1 MKDLHH
7 HKAAQKF
14 ELYKTAFWTK
24 NQPHTRKIPCFLFVL
39 YLRTFQRF
47 FADFPS
53 DPFRNQATAGMVG
66 KAATAHSRNCSELLG
81 CSAPFSG
88 PETSEGRN
96 EESKVANSFAR
107 FIPILKAMC
116 LLDFLGW
123 PFATR
128 KFM

>member
-7 HKAAQKF
+7 HKAVQKF
-14 ELYKTAFWTK
+14 ELYTKSHFGPK

-88 PETSEGRN
+88 PETSGGWARL
-96 EESKVANSFAR
+96 EESKVADPFGR
-107 FIPILKAMC
+107 FIPNLKAMC
-116 LLDFLGW
+116 LLDFLG
-123 PFATR
+123 
-128 KFM
+128 